1 VILAILQAR
10 MSSSRLPGKVLKPI
24 LGQPMILRQI
34 ERIRQAC
41 RLDRLVMATSTD
53 ASDDVLVRVSEAEG
67 VECAR
72 GDLDDVLDRYYQVA
86 RKLTPAHVVRLT
98 GDCPLLDPEAV
109 DELIAFH
116 VEGGFD
122 YSSNALDEL
131 TLPNGLDAEVMR
143 FECLERAWR
152 EARLPSER
160 EHVTPYLYN
169 HRELFRLGSYRVE
182 QDLSHMR
189 WTVDE
194 PDDLEFVRRVYESLY
209 AGNPRFRMR
218 DVVALV
224 QREPAL
230 ATINSRF
237 ERNEGLKR
245 SLVRDRECQAGSYA
259 QRTIRNWAGEILGR
273 GVRRRLP
280 RAKPASR
287 TARRETC
294 TTR

>member
-1 VILAILQAR
+1 MILAILQAR

-34 ERIRQAC
+34 ERVRQARRVE
-41 RLDRLVMATSTD
+41 RLIMATSTD
-53 ASDDVLVRVSEAEG
+53 STDDALIEVCEAQG

-72 GDLDDVLDRYYQVA
+72 GSLEDVLDRYYQVA

-116 VEGGFD
+116 LKGGFD

-160 EHVTPYLYN
+160 EHVTPYVYN
-169 HRELFRLGSYRVE
+169 HRKLFRLGSYCGERN
-182 QDLSHMR
+182 LSHMR

-194 PDDLEFVRRVYESLY
+194 REDLEFVQRIYAALY
-209 AGNPRFRMR
+209 PANPSFRML
-218 DVVALV
+218 DVVALLE
-224 QREPAL
+224 REPAL
-230 ATINSRF
+230 AAINSRF
-237 ERNEGLKR
+237 ERNEGYKR
-245 SLVRDRECQAGSYA
+245 SLVLDQEFLAGRHA
-259 QRTIRNWAGEILGR
+259 QRTIRN
-273 GVRRRLP
+273 
-280 RAKPASR
+280 
-287 TARRETC
+287 
-294 TTR
+294 